1 MITAE
6 QIRNIQNE
14 ILIRKKK
21 EKDAKKKVE
30 LILDK
35 IEIFAK
41 EYPDRHSIDFEYDNL
56 SDFLDDKIVINEL
69 KNLGFTIN
77 CYDEESRNIGGYN
90 THWHKIVSW

>member
-21 EKDAKKKVE
+21 ERDAKKKVE

-35 IEIFAK
+35 IERFAK
-41 EYPDRHSIDFEYDNL
+41 EYPERHSIDFEYDNI

-69 KNLGFTIN
+69 KNLGFIIN
-77 CYDEESRNIGGYN
+77 FYDEESRDISGYN
-90 THWHKIVSW
+90 THFHKIISW

>member
-14 ILIRKKK
+14 ILIRKEK
-21 EKDAKKKVE
+21 ERDVKKKVE

-41 EYPDRHSIDFEYDNL
+41 EYPERHSIDFEYDSI
-56 SDFLDDKIVINEL
+56 SDFFNNKMVINEL

-77 CYDEESRNIGGYN
+77 CYDEESRNICGYN
-90 THWHKIVSW
+90 THWHKTVSW